1 MQGAGIRF
9 GIDCDGTHAEAL
21 RGARDTAGNFPA
33 VSDEDGAQHLAAS
46 ERVTVARSTHC
57 AAGAW
62 PALACGGDGCGGAA
76 GCGPGIGA
84 MPGAQTGS
92 TGGTKVADGGGV
104 AAGGGELPA
113 LREDRRADDAARA
126 SPAPF
131 AGASL
136 GSGFIMLTAGIEAAL
151 GKLESRITFFWA
163 WLGGGWLAASVAVE
177 DGAASATGVS
187 GCPHNGK

>member
-1 MQGAGIRF
+1 MQGPGIRSE
-9 GIDCDGTHAEAL
+9 IDCDGTHAEAL
-21 RGARDTAGNFPA
+21 RGALDTAGNFPA

-62 PALACGGDGCGGAA
+62 PALACGG
-76 GCGPGIGA
+76 
-84 MPGAQTGS
+84 
-92 TGGTKVADGGGV
+92 
-104 AAGGGELPA
+104 ELPA
-113 LREDRRADDAARA
+113 LREDPRAEHAARA

-151 GKLESRITFFWA
+151 GKSASRITFFWA
-163 WLGGGWLAASVAVE
+163 WLGGGWL
-177 DGAASATGVS
+177 GAGGGVGGGGASAAG
-187 GCPHNGK
+187 GA